1 MNSTTSTPLQTA
13 LRVLQTLQGG
23 GRPHER
29 LHAHVEVA
37 RAYAGEAAWASAEA
51 HLERAMASGLA
62 LPAVDARVDLACEL
76 AEMAC
81 RSAESS
87 EPAESAD
94 RAERGASSRGST
106 ARRRARGHAAEAA
119 RLAAHVACPSWE
131 IKVLLRISDVFDR
144 LGNHD
149 EAAELQGRAM
159 RLMSH
164 EMSQALASLAALAAA
179 A

>member
-1 MNSTTSTPLQTA
+1 MDSTSSTPLQTA
-13 LRVLQTLQGG
+13 LRALQTLQGG

-51 HLERAMASGLA
+51 HLERALASGLA

-76 AEMAC
+76 AELAC
-81 RSAESS
+81 RSAESA
-87 EPAESAD
+87 ERAERAESAQ
-94 RAERGASSRGST
+94 RGSGSA

-119 RLAAHVACPSWE
+119 SLAAHVACPAWE

-149 EAAELQGRAM
+149 EAAELQSRAM
-159 RLMSH
+159 RLMSR
-164 EMSQALASLAALAAA
+164 EMSQALASLAALTAAT
-179 A
+179 

>member
-1 MNSTTSTPLQTA
+1 MDSTSSTPLQTA
-13 LRVLQTLQGG
+13 LRTLRTLQGG

-51 HLERAMASGLA
+51 HLERALASGLA
-62 LPAVDARVDLACEL
+62 VPAVDARVDLACEL
-76 AEMAC
+76 AELAC
-81 RSAESS
+81 RSAESA
-87 EPAESAD
+87 ERAERAESAQ
-94 RAERGASSRGST
+94 RGSGSA

-119 RLAAHVACPSWE
+119 SLAAHVACPAWE

-149 EAAELQGRAM
+149 EAAELQSRAM
-159 RLMSH
+159 RLMSR
-164 EMSQALASLAALAAA
+164 EMSQALASLAALTAAT
-179 A
+179 

>member
-1 MNSTTSTPLQTA
+1 MDSTSSTPLQTA
-13 LRVLQTLQGG
+13 LRTLQTLQGG

-51 HLERAMASGLA
+51 HLERALASGLA

-76 AEMAC
+76 AELAC
-81 RSAESS
+81 RSAESA
-87 EPAESAD
+87 ERAERAESAQ
-94 RAERGASSRGST
+94 RGSGSA

-119 RLAAHVACPSWE
+119 SLAAHVACPAWE

-149 EAAELQGRAM
+149 EAAELQSRAM
-159 RLMSH
+159 RLMSR
-164 EMSQALASLAALAAA
+164 EMSQALASLAALTAAT
-179 A
+179 

>member
-1 MNSTTSTPLQTA
+1 MDSTSSTPLQTA
-13 LRVLQTLQGG
+13 LRALQTLQGG

-51 HLERAMASGLA
+51 HLERALASGLA
-62 LPAVDARVDLACEL
+62 VPAVDARVDLACEL
-76 AEMAC
+76 AELAC
-81 RSAESS
+81 RSAESA
-87 EPAESAD
+87 ECAERAESAQ
-94 RAERGASSRGST
+94 RGSGSA

-119 RLAAHVACPSWE
+119 SLAAHVACPAWE

-149 EAAELQGRAM
+149 EAAELQSRAM
-159 RLMSH
+159 RLMSR
-164 EMSQALASLAALAAA
+164 EMSQALASLAALTAAT
-179 A
+179 

>member
-1 MNSTTSTPLQTA
+1 MDSTSSTPLQTA
-13 LRVLQTLQGG
+13 LRALQTLQGG

-51 HLERAMASGLA
+51 HLERALASGLA
-62 LPAVDARVDLACEL
+62 VPAVDARVDLACEL
-76 AEMAC
+76 AELAC
-81 RSAESS
+81 RSAESA
-87 EPAESAD
+87 ERAERAESAQ
-94 RAERGASSRGST
+94 RGSGSA

-119 RLAAHVACPSWE
+119 SLAAHVACPAWE

-149 EAAELQGRAM
+149 EAAELQSRAM
-159 RLMSH
+159 RLMSR
-164 EMSQALASLAALAAA
+164 EMSQALASLAALTAAT
-179 A
+179 

>member
-1 MNSTTSTPLQTA
+1 MDSTSSTPLQTA
-13 LRVLQTLQGG
+13 LRTLQTLQGG

-51 HLERAMASGLA
+51 HLERALASGLA
-62 LPAVDARVDLACEL
+62 VPAVDARVDLACEL
-76 AEMAC
+76 AELAC
-81 RSAESS
+81 RSAESA
-87 EPAESAD
+87 ERAERAESAQ
-94 RAERGASSRGST
+94 RGSGSA

-119 RLAAHVACPSWE
+119 SLAAHVACPAWE

-149 EAAELQGRAM
+149 EAAELQSRAM
-159 RLMSH
+159 RLMSR
-164 EMSQALASLAALAAA
+164 EMSQALASLAALTAAT
-179 A
+179 